1 MSFEKEKEYQHQ
13 FKPQLQLLPGLQEF
27 LQQSHKAGIKMAI
40 GSAAIMFNIDFVLD
54 NLNIRHYFDA
64 LVSADDVKHSK
75 PHPETFLK
83 CAEKLNM
90 APADCLVFEDG
101 PRGVESALNAGM
113 KSVVL
118 TILHEQHEFNQYPNI
133 IAFIKD
139 FTDSSLFKLFK

>member
-1 MSFEKEKEYQHQ
+1 
-13 FKPQLQLLPGLQEF
+13 
-27 LQQSHKAGIKMAI
+27 MAI